1 MRYIATIS
9 ILTALVVVLAS
20 VILVPTFMSALPAET
35 SQPVENIIYSFCVA
49 LLGGCAFFVA
59 ISRYGHKS
67 SSKQIPPAH
76 KTLSLIMA
84 HVIFSYELVL
94 FPLALEIGNLY
105 GGWVQALGGAG
116 ILTILIILVSYWLVS
131 LDNRTMTFSD
141 TLSAKLEKADH
152 KLLVGVVF
160 ASICLAMIPVMAAI
174 SVHLSTGQ
182 KHTTAGIYSLTQEL
196 QQTST
201 VLRTHVENNEREA
214 FAETLGV
221 FAGQNKVLTQLTNK
235 YADHLDLG
243 SKARSPLPGGSDLQ
257 QQEQT
262 LIEQASAWN
271 NASTNAERQAALDG
285 FLHAALLYQTQL
297 ANSSKALQAREDKVL
312 VGQRLGQLLKA
323 LLSPFIFF
331 GLTFGLIWPLLRLI
345 KAQRYGLEYRRREA
359 EAAMVAKENF
369 LATMSHELRTPMNGM
384 LGMLRLMMNSDL
396 NQQQRDQAET
406 ALNSGNDLLVIL
418 NDILDFTKLERGQMK
433 LEKVPFSPAK
443 LSRDVLRLLS
453 NQADSKGIDLKC
465 SVHARVPRQ
474 VIGDPT
480 RIRQVMINLVG
491 NAIKF
496 TPQGSVE
503 MKVRYRGNDKA
514 GILKIKVTDTGVGIP
529 KSAQGRIFERFAQAD
544 DTITRKFGG
553 TGLGLSICRQLIEL
567 MGGQIGV
574 KSTEGFGSTFWF
586 ALPVRPAQIEAK
598 PVVSETPETVE
609 AEPQPEEVIPEKK
622 TRLTILA
629 AEDNPVNQQIVT
641 AFVTAA
647 GHDITVVDNGSEAV
661 EAAYIKDYD
670 VILMDVQM
678 PVMDGLQ
685 ATRRIR
691 TFQGSRGQIPIVALT
706 ANAMEGDRERY
717 LEAGMTDY
725 ISKPLNPEK
734 LSEVLTR
741 ILHGDT
747 FDQMTDIQAATDCAE
762 VTEEAEDA
770 DESAQAT
777 A

>member
-1 MRYIATIS
+1 MRSIVTIG

-20 VILVPTFMSALPAET
+20 VVLVPTFINALPAET
-35 SQPVENIIYSFCVA
+35 SQPIENLIYSFCVA
-49 LLGGCAFFVA
+49 MLGGCTFFVA

-67 SSKQIPPAH
+67 NSKQIPPAH
-76 KTLSLIMA
+76 KTLSLIIA

-94 FPLALEIGNLY
+94 FPLAIEIGNLY
-105 GGWVQALGGAG
+105 GTWAQTLGGAG
-116 ILTILIILVSYWLVS
+116 VLSILIILVSYWLVS

-152 KLLVGVVF
+152 KLIVGVVF

-174 SVHLSTGQ
+174 SVHLSAGQ
-182 KHTTAGIYSLTQEL
+182 KNTTADIYSLTQEL
-196 QQTST
+196 QQTSNT
-201 VLRTHVENNEREA
+201 LRLQIESNEVEA
-214 FAETLGV
+214 FNETLGV
-221 FAGQNKVLTQLTNK
+221 FAGQNKVLTQLTER
-235 YADHLDLG
+235 YADKIDLVA
-243 SKARSPLPGGSDLQ
+243 KARSPLPGGTDLQ
-257 QQEQT
+257 QQEEV
-262 LIEQASAWN
+262 LIEHASAWK
-271 NASTNAERQAALDG
+271 NASNNTARKNALDQ

-297 ANSSKALQAREDKVL
+297 ANSTKALQAREDKVL
-312 VGQRLGQLLKA
+312 AEQRFGQLLKVI
-323 LLSPFIFF
+323 LSPVVFF

-384 LGMLRLMMNSDL
+384 LGMLRLMMNGDL
-396 NQQQRDQAET
+396 NEKQREQAET

-453 NQADSKGIDLKC
+453 NQADSKGIDLEC
-465 SVHARVPRQ
+465 SVHARVPKQ
-474 VIGDPT
+474 VVGDPT

-529 KSAQGRIFERFAQAD
+529 KAAQGRIFERFAQAD

-586 ALPVRPAQIEAK
+586 ALPVRPIEIEAK
-598 PVVSETPETVE
+598 PVDDEMADTIVSEP
-609 AEPQPEEVIPEKK
+609 PQEEVEPEKK
-622 TRLTILA
+622 TNLTILA

-678 PVMDGLQ
+678 PVMDGMQ

-691 TFQGSRGQIPIVALT
+691 SFQGSRGKIPIVALT

-734 LSEVLTR
+734 LEEVLNR
-741 ILHGDT
+741 VLEGDIA
-747 FDQMTDIQAATDCAE
+747 DAATKRSAE
-762 VTEEAEDA
+762 TDP
-770 DESAQAT
+770 DESARVT